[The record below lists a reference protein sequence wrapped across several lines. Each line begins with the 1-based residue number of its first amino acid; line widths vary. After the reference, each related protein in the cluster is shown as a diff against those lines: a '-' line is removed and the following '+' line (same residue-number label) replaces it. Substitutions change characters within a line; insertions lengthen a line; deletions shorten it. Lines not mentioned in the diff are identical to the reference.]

1 MLQMNLT
8 TMRNQ
13 VCKINTQT
21 GLKEFAKH
29 LHTDLY
35 TEGGHDAQAIDGTS
49 NDDSTGD
56 LSDLSSQFMDE
67 QAQQLKLSVTTCRT

>member
-1 MLQMNLT
+1 MLQKNLT

-13 VCKINTQT
+13 VCKISTQT

-35 TEGGHDAQAIDGTS
+35 TEGGHDAQAINGTL
-49 NDDSTGD
+49 NDDGTGD
-56 LSDLSSQFMDE
+56 LSD
-67 QAQQLKLSVTTCRT
+67 